1 MTERLVLTE
10 ISAAPDPLY
19 LQVYDAV
26 AEAIASRRLK
36 PGDRLPTERALC
48 AQFGISRATVRRAMR
63 RLSDEGLIDA
73 KVGRGSFVRGG
84 PLAEPPNALMSFT
97 ELARARGLAATS
109 QVLAQNVRP
118 ATLEE
123 TTVFGIDMQDLVFD
137 LERLRLLDGAP
148 VAIDRTR
155 IPLNIAPALPDLDFG
170 EASVYEALEAAG
182 AAPNLAEAVVRAEVA
197 DGPTAVV
204 LDVSVG
210 APLVICTTMS
220 YDGLDRLVEIG
231 EIAYRADRYQFEA
244 RLTRSLRDRP

>member
-1 MTERLVLTE
+1 VSDRLVMTE

-26 AEAIASRRLK
+26 ADAIASGRLK
-36 PGDRLPTERALC
+36 PGDRLPTERSLC
-48 AQFGISRATVRRAMR
+48 AQFDISRATVRRAMR

-97 ELARARGLAATS
+97 ELARARGLAPSS

-137 LERLRLLDGAP
+137 LERLRLLDDAP
-148 VAIDRTR
+148 LAIERTR
-155 IPLNIAPALPDLDFG
+155 IPVNIAPALPHLDFG
-170 EASVYEALEAAG
+170 KASVYEALESAG
-182 AAPNLAEAVVRAEVA
+182 AAPTLAEAVVRAELA
-197 DGPTAVV
+197 EGPAAVV
-204 LDVSVG
+204 LDVPVG

-220 YDGLDRLVEIG
+220 YDAVNRLVEIG
-231 EIAYRADRYQFEA
+231 EIAYRADRYQFQA
-244 RLTRSLRDRP
+244 RLTRPPRDRI